1 MPSAATVEILNN
13 GRILASTPL
22 EMPPRRDRP
31 IASSTSGRCRCRS
44 LPEGT
49 YELRLRL
56 SQGKDEQLRTAFFT
70 IAG

>member
-1 MPSAATVEILNN
+1 MEILNN
-13 GRILASTPL
+13 GRVLATTAL
-22 EMPPRRDRP
+22 EMRPAGTADR
-31 IASSTSGRCRCRS
+31 SSMSGRCLSS

-56 SQGKDEQLRTAFFT
+56 SQGEDEQLRTAFFT